1 MPPPCGRRGALGLPV
16 VQTFHALGTVKRRH
30 QGAADTSPPDR
41 LGVELEILRRADHVI
56 ATCSDEVF
64 ELARMDPQL
73 ENVSVVPCGVDL
85 SLFRPDVVPEQRTAG
100 RLRLVVLSRMV
111 ARKGIG
117 NVIEALA
124 ELPDVEL
131 VVAGGPPREE
141 LRGDSEAR
149 RLIGLAERLG
159 VSDRI
164 DFRGR
169 VDRAQVPALLR
180 SADAVVCVPWY
191 EPFGIVPLE
200 AMACGVPVIAS
211 SVGGLVDTIVH
222 GETGLHVPPRRP
234 DMVVAAARQML
245 ADADMRKRLGRAGVR
260 RARDRFGWDAVA
272 KATLRRYAAVVRRRQ
287 SLAGALA
294 GVRGGR

>member
-1 MPPPCGRRGALGLPV
+1 

-85 SLFRPDVVPEQRTAG
+85 SLFRPDVVPEQRPAG

-124 ELPDVEL
+124 ELPGVEL

-211 SVGGLVDTIVH
+211 AVGGLVDTIVH

-234 DMVVAAARQML
+234 DMVVAAAREML
-245 ADADMRKRLGRAGVR
+245 ADADMRKRLGRAGVQ

-287 SLAGALA
+287 SSAGAVA